1 MLPWDAEKLEKRI
14 KNGSDASK
22 EDPGKHPRPK
32 MRPEKARRGL
42 KEHAQDPHG
51 AQEANQ
57 ASKVL
62 NSHRKI
68 DGFKKKHQIP
78 LVKQRIC

>member
-1 MLPWDAEKLEKRI
+1 MMPWKVEKKT
-14 KNGSDASK
+14 KKGPDASK
-22 EDPGKHPRPK
+22 EDPRNHPRPK
-32 MRPEKARRGL
+32 MRPEKATRGL
-42 KEHAQDPHG
+42 KEEAQDPHG

-57 ASKVL
+57 ASKVS

-78 LVKQRIC
+78 

>member
-1 MLPWDAEKLEKRI
+1 MMPWDVQKLEK
-14 KNGSDASK
+14 KSKKDPHASK
-22 EDPGKHPRPK
+22 GDARKHPRPE
-32 MRPEKARRGL
+32 MRSEKARGDP
-42 KEHAQDPHG
+42 KEEAQRPTG

-57 ASKVL
+57 ASKIS

-78 LVKQRIC
+78 

>member
-1 MLPWDAEKLEKRI
+1 MIPGDVQKLEKQT
-14 KNGSDASK
+14 KKGPDASK
-22 EDPGKHPRPK
+22 GDPRKHPRPE
-32 MRPEKARRGL
+32 MRPEKATRGL
-42 KEHAQDPHG
+42 KEEAQDPHG

-57 ASKVL
+57 ASKVS

-78 LVKQRIC
+78 